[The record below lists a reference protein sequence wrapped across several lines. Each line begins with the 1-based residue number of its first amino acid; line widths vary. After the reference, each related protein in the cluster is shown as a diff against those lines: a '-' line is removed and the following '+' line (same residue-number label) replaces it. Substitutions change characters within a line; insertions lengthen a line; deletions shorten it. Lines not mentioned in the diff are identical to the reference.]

1 MAAYENIKN
10 GAEREKKSAVFLPL
24 REPGSKLWPDV
35 IREVEK
41 MKKIEDLKAKIAA
54 AP

>member
-10 GAEREKKSAVFLPL
+10 GAEREKKNAVFLPL
-24 REPGSKLWPDV
+24 REPGSKLWPEV

-41 MKKIEDLKAKIAA
+41 MKKVEELKAKIAA
-54 AP
+54 AS